1 MKRCGIL
8 VLLLI
13 LRLCVLAQDA
23 VTGVITDSLGQCIM
37 GAAVVVM
44 DASDTTSIA
53 WEYSQEDGKYVRQ
66 GR

>member
-1 MKRCGIL
+1 M
-8 VLLLI
+8 LLI

-44 DASDTTSIA
+44 DAKDVEAIK
-53 WEYSQEDGKYVRQ
+53 D
-66 GR
+66 